1 MKDFP
6 QFNKQQLELI
16 IASVAMSSFQL
27 SHKDNLAQLMVE
39 FDYALEHFG
48 FKPNYDRYQ
57 LATNPSE
64 TSSIIFSPIIES
76 LMAHYEAIP
85 S

>member
-6 QFNKQQLELI
+6 QFTKQQLELI

-39 FDYALEHFG
+39 FDYSYEHFG
-48 FKPNYDRYQ
+48 FKPTHDKYK
-57 LATNPSE
+57 LATEPE
-64 TSSIIFSPIIES
+64 LTSSMLFTPIIDS
-76 LMAHYEAIP
+76 LMDFYEALP